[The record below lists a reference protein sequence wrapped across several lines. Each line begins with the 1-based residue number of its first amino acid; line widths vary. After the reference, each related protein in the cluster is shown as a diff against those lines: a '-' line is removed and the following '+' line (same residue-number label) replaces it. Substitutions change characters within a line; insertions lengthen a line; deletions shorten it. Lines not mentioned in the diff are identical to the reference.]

1 MNKIMIVEDEPTTRT
16 LLSTLL
22 GFEGY
27 QILQTN
33 ELTEEGIYNNI
44 ISLNPDLVLMDV
56 HLRQGNGLNL
66 LQKIRKGSSCNN
78 LFVVI
83 TSGEDY
89 SYECRKFGADGFL
102 MKPYMPDDLI
112 ILLKRILNSPRE
124 GND

>member
-1 MNKIMIVEDEPTTRT
+1 MIVEDEPTTRT

-66 LQKIRKGSSCNN
+66 LQKSAKDR
-78 LFVVI
+78 VVI
-83 TSGEDY
+83 TCSW
-89 SYECRKFGADGFL
+89 S
-102 MKPYMPDDLI
+102 
-112 ILLKRILNSPRE
+112 
-124 GND
+124 